1 MAFVAPE
8 QRVLIEMLL
17 SAVFCCLPR
26 AVKVMQQF
34 QDSSTGMVWVECLPL
49 VKQPIS
55 LCCHL
60 IQGIKGTRV
69 ERRQYGLSA
78 SDDLFMFFEGL
89 LT

>member
-60 IQGIKGTRV
+60 IQGIKEQEWKG
-69 ERRQYGLSA
+69 GSMDSLP
-78 SDDLFMFFEGL
+78 
-89 LT
+89 LTIYLCFSKGY